1 MTALEDLS
9 WLRAFVQVAESGS
22 ISAASRVL
30 GLSQP
35 TLSRRLQSLERSL
48 NTPLIRRDTHSM
60 SLTEAGRVL
69 LPEARNLLALADRA
83 SQKLL
88 AERQS
93 LHGHLRIVSV
103 VDVGQWVVAQAL
115 AQFQSLHPQATA
127 ELHLINRPTK
137 FVEEG
142 FDCGFLVGEPMD
154 KRLVVRRVVSLPR
167 MLAAAPSLL
176 ERHGQPNQVEDIVK
190 LPWLGILQPHFDART
205 RLCLRSGEEEREV
218 AVKPTLLLDTVTAL
232 RQAAL
237 AGAGFTMLPVWMM
250 GEDLVAGTL
259 VPILP
264 QWRLPD
270 IDLCVAY
277 AAGRHTTRRLRVFLD
292 FAHEEIPR
300 LIESRHAMVRPR
312 LPDLA
317 LQATDL
323 G

>member
-1 MTALEDLS
+1 QPGAANSQKKGVGLETKKSHAYLDTSIVAISQLKLSGAIAYLLYDSCMTALEDLS

-115 AQFQSLHPQATA
+115 AQFQSLHPLATA
-127 ELHLINRPTK
+127 ELHLINRP
-137 FVEEG
+137 
-142 FDCGFLVGEPMD
+142 
-154 KRLVVRRVVSLPR
+154 
-167 MLAAAPSLL
+167 
-176 ERHGQPNQVEDIVK
+176 
-190 LPWLGILQPHFDART
+190 
-205 RLCLRSGEEEREV
+205 
-218 AVKPTLLLDTVTAL
+218 
-232 RQAAL
+232 
-237 AGAGFTMLPVWMM
+237 
-250 GEDLVAGTL
+250 
-259 VPILP
+259 
-264 QWRLPD
+264 
-270 IDLCVAY
+270 
-277 AAGRHTTRRLRVFLD
+277 
-292 FAHEEIPR
+292 
-300 LIESRHAMVRPR
+300 
-312 LPDLA
+312 
-317 LQATDL
+317 
-323 G
+323 